1 MIHPGLLLRLAH
13 DVQNRRQVDHRPNLP
28 TRRRHRLRYCGRGS
42 GCRLV
47 GREGARNDGANIA
60 AWAFSIAVQGRAG
73 SRTAVPPF
81 GRLTLSHPG
90 RSAGPNLATWSCSRW
105 NTNSRYAAFAACT
118 QVRQVRHT
126 GEEQTYP
133 RVCSMVPLSL
143 NPDRSRNWPD
153 RNPSGGESRI
163 ARSADEY
170 YQRCLVFCHQAVH
183 GVFHYFAIVGANW
196 VNLALFG
203 YHVLPSRFH
212 LDAHLLFQ
220 WDVGK
225 AFILE

>member
-1 MIHPGLLLRLAH
+1 M
-13 DVQNRRQVDHRPNLP
+13 
-28 TRRRHRLRYCGRGS
+28 
-42 GCRLV
+42 
-47 GREGARNDGANIA
+47 
-60 AWAFSIAVQGRAG
+60 
-73 SRTAVPPF
+73 PPF

-90 RSAGPNLATWSCSRW
+90 RGAGPNLATWSCSRW
-105 NTNSRYAAFAACT
+105 NTNSRYAAFAA
-118 QVRQVRHT
+118 
-126 GEEQTYP
+126 